1 MPKARTAK
9 KSQPNS
15 SPTSITAFESPA
27 GFRPDLEERIR
38 QRAYD
43 LFLERGGGHGY
54 AQEDWLRAEAEI
66 LGGNH
71 QRTA

>member
-9 KSQPNS
+9 KSQPVS
-15 SPTSITAFESPA
+15 SPTSITAFESSV
-27 GFRPDLEERIR
+27 GSRPDLEERIR

-43 LFLERGGGHGY
+43 LFLERGGEHGY

-66 LGGNH
+66 LGANH
-71 QRTA
+71 RRSA

>member
-1 MPKARTAK
+1 MPKAKTAK

-15 SPTSITAFESPA
+15 TTISITAFESSA
-27 GFRPDLEERIR
+27 ASQPDLEERIR

-43 LFLERGGGHGY
+43 LFLQRGGEHGY

-66 LGGNH
+66 RGGNH